1 MRLGHTVTIA
11 AARYVT
17 CRSIR
22 RGFGRSCPRSRN
34 GRWGVGPHPD
44 GRALLHDPNL
54 RRPTQAARVAWQ
66 PSHEPVPDGLHVLH
80 LCDHP
85 WCVRPTH
92 LVLSSQATNMPD
104 RLRGAGAGPSI
115 GDDRRW
121 PAVGALLTRSPLAR
135 RRTHAWGNASTGCN
149 AATNDGTA

>member
-22 RGFGRSCPRSRN
+22 RGFWTKLSAVEERPL
-34 GRWGVGPHPD
+34 GRWPHPD

-66 PSHEPVPDGLHVLH
+66 PSHEPVPDGLQVLH

-104 RLRGAGAGPSI
+104 RLRGAGAGPPI
-115 GDDRRW
+115 GD
-121 PAVGALLTRSPLAR
+121 
-135 RRTHAWGNASTGCN
+135 
-149 AATNDGTA
+149 